1 MNDAPAR
8 PPFPFIVGSGRSGTT
23 LVRAMLD
30 SHPSLA
36 VPPETYFVVEL
47 LDRRPEY
54 EASEGFSK
62 DAFLRDLLSN
72 QWFRRWDVPPERVTA
87 EIEGREISGYAD
99 AIRAAYAV
107 FARTRGKDRYADK
120 TPVHIYH
127 LPVLADL
134 FPEGRFV
141 HVIRDG
147 RDVAASFLDQDD
159 MRPNGMGEAA
169 LLWRERVSIGRT
181 AGAELGPDRYLEL
194 RYEEL
199 VKDPRPIL
207 ERLCATIGL
216 SYDPSMLSYSE
227 RAAEV
232 VARDGGPER
241 HRGVFM
247 PPTVGLRDWRE
258 ELAPEAVETFE
269 LVAGDLLT
277 ELGYERATDTSWADG
292 HPSVRELIDE
302 VERLRREDVAL
313 EAELRQKLRRV
324 RANARAARRERRRG
338 ARAPDRPERREAV
351 PEDPAAGDV
360 TPTRGDDRHLGRVIT
375 RVRSMLR

>member
-1 MNDAPAR
+1 
-8 PPFPFIVGSGRSGTT
+8 
-23 LVRAMLD
+23 MLD
-30 SHPSLA
+30 SHPDVA
-36 VPPETYFVVEL
+36 VPPETYFVTEL
-47 LDRRPEY
+47 LDRRSSY
-54 EASEGFSK
+54 EGPEGFSK
-62 DAFLRDLLSN
+62 RAFLRDLLPN
-72 QWFRRWDVPPERVTA
+72 QWFRRWEVPPERVTA
-87 EIEGREISGYAD
+87 DIEEGEISGYAD
-99 AIRAAYAV
+99 AIRAVYAA
-107 FARTRGKDRYADK
+107 FASTRGKRRYADK

-159 MRPNGMGEAA
+159 MRPNGVAEAA

-199 VKDPRPIL
+199 VRSPGPVL
-207 ERLCATIGL
+207 ERLCAMIGL
-216 SYDPSMLSYSE
+216 SYDPSMLSYPE

-232 VARDGGPER
+232 VAHDGGPER

-247 PPTVGLRDWRE
+247 PPTVGLRHWRE
-258 ELAPEAVETFE
+258 ELSTEAVETFE
-269 LVAGDLLT
+269 LVAGDLLAA
-277 ELGYERATDTSWADG
+277 LGYERATDTSWAD
-292 HPSVRELIDE
+292 HRPSVRALIDE

-313 EAELRQKLRRV
+313 EAQLRRRLRRA
-324 RANARAARRERRRG
+324 RANARAARRERRRSG
-338 ARAPDRPERREAV
+338 RRPDRPAGREATL
-351 PEDPAAGDV
+351 EDAGAAGV
-360 TPTRGDDRHLGRVIT
+360 ASTPGDGRHLGRVVT